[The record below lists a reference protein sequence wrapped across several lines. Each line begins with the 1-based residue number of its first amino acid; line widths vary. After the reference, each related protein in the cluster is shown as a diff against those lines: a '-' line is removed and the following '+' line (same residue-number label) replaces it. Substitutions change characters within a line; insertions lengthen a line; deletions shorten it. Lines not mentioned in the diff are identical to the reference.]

1 MLRLNCLEF
10 ELFYLTNNTLLPNGK
25 NKQRKLI
32 QHVLILSTSHSLI
45 KKTCQWLEAKTNL
58 QSSLDWKFIFT
69 GTDNWSEV
77 QHKITAKTWVKNV
90 HRLYDHKQLA
100 SQQLITQLENIGWD
114 KLTCYWRILDWG
126 KGKREGLDGRVT
138 IFLWDWATGDWGAA
152 ELLFSIH
159 QYFLLSCWIPAKY
172 LKWIWFD

>member
-1 MLRLNCLEF
+1 MLRLNCLEL

-32 QHVLILSTSHSLI
+32 QHVLILSTRHSLI

-77 QHKITAKTWVKNV
+77 QHKVTAKTWVKNV

-100 SQQLITQLENIGWD
+100 SQQLITQLENTGVEQTD
-114 KLTCYWRILDWG
+114 LLLADLGPRG
-126 KGKREGLDGRVT
+126 REEGGIR
-138 IFLWDWATGDWGAA
+138 W
-152 ELLFSIH
+152 ESYHLLVRLGSH
-159 QYFLLSCWIPAKY
+159 QALVFYPLVLLPFLLDTCKIFRMNM
-172 LKWIWFD
+172 IWLENL